1 LKKIKPG
8 YIIIAIILSFFIY
21 KKFFDNSEEK
31 AFYSKSVEEF
41 LTDLRHQDYFAL
53 QNRLSESLKKCF
65 SVEDAKSFIDSIN
78 LGRKYKFELKDYDK
92 NKNLITVQGVLI
104 FNSKNLPLTTTFED
118 NNGTLRVKRAQ
129 IGISIIKDKN
139 LTFPLNCKKEN

>member
-21 KKFFDNSEEK
+21 KKFFDNSEER
-31 AFYSKSVEEF
+31 AIYSKSVEEF

-53 QNRLSESLKKCF
+53 QNRLSKSLKKCF

-78 LGRKYKFELKDYDK
+78 LGRKYKFELKDYEK
-92 NKNLITVQGVLI
+92 NKNLITVQGALI
-104 FNSKNLPLTTTFED
+104 FNSKNLPLITTFED
-118 NNGTLRVKRAQ
+118 NNGTLTIKRAQ
-129 IGISIIKDKN
+129 IGASIVRDKN
-139 LTFPLNCKKEN
+139 LTFPINCKKN